1 MDIFSFVQNIE
12 LLEGTL
18 LVLGFLLLL
27 AEVFIPGFGV
37 AGITGIILF
46 IIGILL
52 TATTVF
58 EALIMFLLLLL
69 LLTIVLIFVIRSATR
84 GRLSKKLILNDG
96 LSNEDGFT
104 AVEDMQVFLGKE
116 GKAVT
121 TLRPA
126 GIGLI
131 DGVRLDIVTKGNF
144 IEEGSNI
151 KVIEVEGR
159 RIIVDIIK
167 DLKEEN

>member
-84 GRLSKKLILNDG
+84 GRLSKKLILHDG

-104 AVEDMQVFLGKE
+104 AVDDMQVFLGKE

-151 KVIEVEGR
+151 KVVDVEGR

-167 DLKEEN
+167 ELKEEN

>member
-12 LLEGTL
+12 FLEGML
-18 LVLGFLLLL
+18 LVFGFLLLL

-69 LLTIVLIFVIRSATR
+69 LLTIVLIFVIRSATK
-84 GRLSKKLILNDG
+84 GRLSKKLILNDE

-104 AVEDMQVFLGKE
+104 AVSDMQVFLGKE

-126 GIGLI
+126 GIGLF

-144 IEEGSNI
+144 IEEGNNI
-151 KVIEVEGR
+151 KVVDVEGR

>member
-1 MDIFSFVQNIE
+1 MDVFSFVQNIE
-12 LLEGTL
+12 MLEGLL

-58 EALIMFLLLLL
+58 EALVMFLLLLL
-69 LLTIVLIFVIRSATR
+69 LLTIVLIFVIRSATK

-104 AVEDMQVFLGKE
+104 AVDDMQVFLGKE
-116 GKAVT
+116 GVAVT

-126 GIGLI
+126 GIGI
-131 DGVRLDIVTKGNF
+131 FDGVRLDIVTKGNF
-144 IEEGSNI
+144 IEEDSEI
-151 KVIEVEGR
+151 KIVAVEGR
-159 RIIVDIIK
+159 RVIVDNFERI
-167 DLKEEN
+167 KEEN